1 MATKASD
8 WHKKIT
14 CRTLDAKAGK
24 RFKAGEEF
32 CYDPRSRQESIYQI
46 RGCHVYD
53 VAVDTGP
60 ECLCLVKS
68 HDNHYITNK
77 TRDRQK
83 EYSYC
88 PNDIE
93 HVGTLGII
101 DSVRVVHFPGQ
112 YSATDSEG
120 KKGMKNGSKKLAN
133 SG

>member
-24 RFKAGEEF
+24 RFKASEEF

-101 DSVRVVHFPGQ
+101 DSVRVVHFQGSIQ
-112 YSATDSEG
+112 LQILKE
-120 KKGMKNGSKKLAN
+120 KKEWRMAQKS
-133 SG
+133 